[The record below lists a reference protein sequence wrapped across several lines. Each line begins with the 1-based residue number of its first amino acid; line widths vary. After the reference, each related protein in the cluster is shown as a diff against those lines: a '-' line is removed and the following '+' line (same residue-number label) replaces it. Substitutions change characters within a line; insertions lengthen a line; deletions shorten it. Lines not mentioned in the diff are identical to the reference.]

1 MKGHQ
6 LVGRHTAV
14 VAVVAVV
21 VASRRKQEN
30 QFFLLKNLVTLSSR
44 DILKALAAS
53 MSQILLTIESI
64 SLIVIIYM
72 KLETACLNPKKV
84 AH

>member
-6 LVGRHTAV
+6 LVGRHI
-14 VAVVAVV
+14 AVV

-30 QFFLLKNLVTLSSR
+30 QFENFFLLKNLVTLSSR

>member
-6 LVGRHTAV
+6 LVGRHT
-14 VAVVAVV
+14 AVVAVV

-53 MSQILLTIESI
+53 QILLTIESI

>member
-53 MSQILLTIESI
+53 QILLTIESI